1 MGTQNQDS
9 FLSEIELTNKY
20 FLILHNDEVNTFD
33 YVIDSLMEV
42 CEHDEYQAEQCA
54 LITHH
59 KGKCDIKKGEDSI
72 LESMKNILLEKG
84 LSVSLDK

>member
-9 FLSEIELTNKY
+9 FLSEIELTNKS